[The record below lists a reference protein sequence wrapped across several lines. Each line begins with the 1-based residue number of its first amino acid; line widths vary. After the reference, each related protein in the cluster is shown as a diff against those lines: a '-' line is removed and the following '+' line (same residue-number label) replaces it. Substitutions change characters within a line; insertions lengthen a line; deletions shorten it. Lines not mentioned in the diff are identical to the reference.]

1 MKYISAEQFS
11 EQPKEVQKVFLDWWR
26 PHALD
31 IFQYKD
37 HRIRL
42 VDNGSSNI
50 TIITIEDSFTS
61 YPKYD
66 CIPLFIEGQL
76 RRFIEDKMNCIMDID
91 ANIDSGYSLYLY
103 FLEFDEFSKESR
115 FASKIKIYEDLGK
128 DLFQAYWK
136 VACEV
141 AKDSLK
147 IN

>member
-11 EQPKEVQKVFLDWWR
+11 KQSKEVQKVFKDYFNLK
-26 PHALD
+26 PCLYED
-31 IFQYKD
+31 IYSRVHYTD
-37 HRIRL
+37 
-42 VDNGSSNI
+42 SI
-50 TIITIEDSFTS
+50 TT
-61 YPKYD
+61 KYF
-66 CIPLFIEGQL
+66 IPLLTEGEL
-76 RRFIEDKMNCIMDID
+76 REFIEDKMNCIMDID

-103 FLEFDEFSKESR
+103 FLEFGEFSEESR

-128 DLFQAYWK
+128 DLLQAYWQ